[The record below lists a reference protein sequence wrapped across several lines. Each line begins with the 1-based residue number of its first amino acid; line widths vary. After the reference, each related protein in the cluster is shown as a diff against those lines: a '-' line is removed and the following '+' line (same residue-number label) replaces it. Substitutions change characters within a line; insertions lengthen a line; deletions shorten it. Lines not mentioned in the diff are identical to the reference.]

1 MVTDVQICGASIV
14 CLSTATVC
22 GLALVTGTKEQMWD
36 VFQMQRHRGLALV
49 TGIGYQV
56 EEQMCVGGRFAINW

>member
-1 MVTDVQICGASIV
+1 MWGLD
-14 CLSTATVC
+14 CLFEYCYCC

-36 VFQMQRHRGLALV
+36 VFQMQRHLGLALV
-49 TGIGYQV
+49 TGIRYQV